1 MSIHVRV
8 AGYLW
13 ILAGVALGTWAVWG
27 LVTEEHSKSVVESWL
42 IALGFAVLA
51 VVAGVTFGR
60 TAILGRVL
68 IRLVS
73 IFALLYSAVWFFLG
87 GMDDASSYAP
97 GIAFATVLAIYALVA
112 SRRTPSAT

>member
-1 MSIHVRV
+1 MSIHARV

-13 ILAGVALGTWAVWG
+13 VLAGLALGSWAVWG
-27 LVTEEHSKSVVESWL
+27 LITEEHSKSVVESWL

-51 VVAGVTFGR
+51 VVAGLMFGR
-60 TAILGRVL
+60 TVPLGRVL
-68 IRLVS
+68 IRFVS

-87 GMDDASSYAP
+87 GMDDASGYAP
-97 GIAFATVLAIYALVA
+97 FIAFATVLAIYALVA